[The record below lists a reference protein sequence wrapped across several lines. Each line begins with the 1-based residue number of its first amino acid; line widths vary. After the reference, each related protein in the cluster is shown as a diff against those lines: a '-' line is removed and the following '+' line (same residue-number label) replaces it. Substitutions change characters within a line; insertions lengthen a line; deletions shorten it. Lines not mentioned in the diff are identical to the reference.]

1 MEMPVERGQADSVG
15 GGMLLTI
22 GVLAVAAA
30 VLAVL
35 VVTRHNSGHPRATA
49 TVFVTRPAH
58 TTRAQTHAGRTT
70 AATTTPATTAQTTTH
85 QQTTTEARAMVPS
98 VSGDLQAALQ
108 AVRNAGF
115 SATVHYVPSDQPR
128 GTVVAQS
135 PEGGTSAST
144 SSQVTIN
151 VSSGEGAAGVAV
163 PNTVGLTIPQAVSA
177 VQSAGLHLVMLRRTV
192 TVHSEAG
199 KVVAQTPAA
208 GQQAPK
214 NSRVVVY
221 MGAFTG

>member
-1 MEMPVERGQADSVG
+1 
-15 GGMLLTI
+15 MLLTI
-22 GVLAVAAA
+22 GVLAIAAA

-35 VVTRHNSGHPRATA
+35 VVTRHNTGNARATA
-49 TVFVTRPAH
+49 TVFI
-58 TTRAQTHAGRTT
+58 TRA
-70 AATTTPATTAQTTTH
+70 AATTHAETHSSPTTAVTTAPAATAQTTTE
-85 QQTTTEARAMVPS
+85 QQTTTEARARVPS

-135 PEGGTSAST
+135 PGGGTSAPT

-151 VSSGEGAAGVAV
+151 VSSGEGTAGVAV
-163 PNTVGLTIPQAVSA
+163 PNTVGLTIPQAVSV

-192 TVHSEAG
+192 ADHSEAG

>member
-1 MEMPVERGQADSVG
+1 MEMPLERDQADGVG

-22 GVLAVAAA
+22 GVLAIAAA

-35 VVTRHNSGHPRATA
+35 IVTRHSSGHPRATA
-49 TVFVTRPAH
+49 TVFVTRPAQ
-58 TTRAQTHAGRTT
+58 TTRAQAHAGPTT
-70 AATTTPATTAQTTTH
+70 AATTAEQTTTE
-85 QQTTTEARAMVPS
+85 QQTTTAARATVPS

-135 PEGGTSAST
+135 PGGGTSAST

-151 VSSGEGAAGVAV
+151 ISSGEGSAGVAV

-192 TVHSEAG
+192 TDHSEAG